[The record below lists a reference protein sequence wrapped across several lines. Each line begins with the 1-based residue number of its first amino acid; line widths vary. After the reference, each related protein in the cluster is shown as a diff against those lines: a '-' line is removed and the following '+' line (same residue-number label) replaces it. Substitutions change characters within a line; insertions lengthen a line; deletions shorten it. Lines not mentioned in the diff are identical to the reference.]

1 MNKNDTV
8 LIPMHLQKDK
18 EKKVFKVPTWE
29 VSKIDE
35 QIP

>member
-8 LIPMHLQKDK
+8 LIPMKKDK
-18 EKKVFKVPTWE
+18 KQKKLFKEPTWE